1 MNFSGHGRKTAMW
14 ATNVGNE
21 YGQILMSILTEGEGA
36 SLRPMIE
43 GIMSR
48 YEKAAV
54 DPPQVLYVDRDCC
67 GPATVHKYFENWP
80 NIRIR

>member
-1 MNFSGHGRKTAMW
+1 MNFSGHGRKMAMW

-36 SLRPMIE
+36 SLRPMFE

-54 DPPQVLYVDRDCC
+54 DPPQVLYVEERW
-67 GPATVHKYFENWP
+67 G
-80 NIRIR
+80 